1 MSEYTTG
8 ELAKLAQVSVRTIQ
22 YYDQRQLL
30 RPTATTTGG
39 RRLYTAADLDR
50 LKLILLLKGLGLSL
64 KSIQAVLASD
74 EATAVLH
81 GLLQVQVAK
90 LQAQQALATQ
100 QLARI
105 NQLQAGLNELTSVPI
120 KSITDITQLMTN
132 QQGLQRVH
140 WRLLVGGGL
149 LDVLELTTLVW
160 GIVRGQWWPLGIA
173 VLMAIIGAAGLV
185 YYYFGTVNYR
195 CPHCQAVFRP
205 TFWQGFWA
213 RHTLKTRR
221 LTCPNCHE
229 RHFCIEQFKA

>member
-30 RPTATTTGG
+30 RPTVTTTGG

-81 GLLQVQVAK
+81 GLLQAQVAK

-100 QLARI
+100 QLAQI
-105 NQLQAGLNELTSVPI
+105 NQLQAGLNELTSLPI

-160 GIVRGQWWPLGIA
+160 GFVRGQWWPFGAA
-173 VLMAIIGAAGLV
+173 VLLAIIGAAG
-185 YYYFGTVNYR
+185 
-195 CPHCQAVFRP
+195 
-205 TFWQGFWA
+205 
-213 RHTLKTRR
+213 
-221 LTCPNCHE
+221 
-229 RHFCIEQFKA
+229 